1 MARGSFPPHCPTTV
15 GTCHVVLLGPLFTCS
30 VLLWKT
36 CLRTIPLRGLH
47 PFFLSH
53 CFYSRAALGH
63 SSNSR
68 LVSKP
73 LTFLQYSIP
82 LMAPERAPDYII
94 IGGGTSGLV
103 VANRLSED
111 PSIEVLVLEAGGD
124 LSLDPRVNIPALWTS
139 LMGSDADWQYK
150 SLPQ

>member
-1 MARGSFPPHCPTTV
+1 MARGSFPPHFPTTV

-53 CFYSRAALGH
+53 CFCSRAALGH

-82 LMAPERAPDYII
+82 LMAPERAPDYVI
-94 IGGGTSGLV
+94 IGGGTSFATNLKRTRSGTCGPLGIMAMMV
-103 VANRLSED
+103 KFTIIIRQGVT
-111 PSIEVLVLEAGGD
+111 VLIR
-124 LSLDPRVNIPALWTS
+124 S
-139 LMGSDADWQYK
+139 MGWAIQ
-150 SLPQ
+150 